1 VASLIYLDTHV
12 VIWLRAGRID
22 LLPAPA
28 RILLEE
34 NDLLVSPIVALELQY
49 LFEMERVAEP
59 AEVVLAAL
67 TRDLGLGV
75 CESPFSA
82 VARVALGQS
91 WTRDPFDRVIVSQAV
106 LRDAPLLT
114 KDPLIRTH
122 YSRAVWD

>member
-12 VIWLRAGRID
+12 VIWLRAGRTD
-22 LLPAPA
+22 LLPGPA
-28 RILLEE
+28 RTLLEE
-34 NDLLVSPIVALELQY
+34 NDLLVSPFVALELQY
-49 LFEMERVAEP
+49 LFEIQRVAEP

-75 CESPFSA
+75 CDSPFFE

-122 YSRAVWD
+122 YPRAVWD